1 MDKQKELAQAQTQ
14 VQDKSDNEEIQE
26 PEEYEEPEIQ
36 EEVKISAKVNVPT
49 IIKNTKIVGK
59 CMQMC
64 PHNEIK
70 YREEHRNL
78 AIFEYDPIGHKAQDR
93 SHINLAKPEWT
104 IKQFVRSA
112 ADRKMD
118 NDSEIRP
125 PNILVKTLDY
135 MLNNVVV
142 RYISQTR

>member
-78 AIFEYDPIGHKAQDR
+78 AIFEYDPIGHKAD
-93 SHINLAKPEWT
+93 L
-104 IKQFVRSA
+104 KQFFTSIQGGEVHVGCYEAKSA
-112 ADRKMD
+112 LNTKNVTCRF
-118 NDSEIRP
+118 
-125 PNILVKTLDY
+125 TLFITVCIAKA
-135 MLNNVVV
+135 LE
-142 RYISQTR
+142 TCCF